1 MFNISASA
9 IITSICFIVVIVII
23 FTEKINRAIVAITA
37 ALITYFTLI
46 FIDGQ
51 EFSKLVDLLFG
62 TQDDG
67 FVNLHTLILIVGMM
81 FIVQISDEAGLFQ
94 FIGVLAIKMSKGK
107 PIALMAI
114 LCTLSA
120 TFSAVISNILAVMI
134 LIPLTITISRILNI
148 NPTPF
153 ILTEAIMVNIGG
165 TFFSI
170 SSIPN
175 ILIVTDT
182 GIGFNEFFI
191 NVGLFSLL
199 VAGLTLLFF
208 IFLYKKELKSP
219 TKGMVDTLKEFNV
232 WNFVQNRRLLYASMC
247 SLVVLMISF
256 IAIPSSII
264 PPDIIALTIAMFLT
278 LFSTFNGINP
288 KTIIQKFDFELLF
301 YLLGIFVVAGG
312 LEVTGVIDII
322 GGALFKVG
330 AISPFLNVIVIIWAA
345 AFLSSLID
353 NIPITKIMIPVV
365 GLMSDTATL
374 TLEDHSLLAPLIN
387 VGLMSETATINP
399 NQNYYALSYGANWG
413 DNLTPMGDNI
423 LVMNIAE
430 QHKRP
435 IKMKAFWKLGFTTTI
450 VQLILV
456 TIYFTVIYYL
466 IIGITIILAII
477 ILLGTVFIF
486 SKYGNEQTKKIIEK
500 TFTKFRTKVIG

>member
-23 FTEKINRAIVAITA
+23 FTEKINRAIIAITA

-46 FIDGQ
+46 FIDGH
-51 EFSKLVDLLFG
+51 EFSELVDLLFG

-134 LIPLTITISRILNI
+134 LIPLTITISRMLNI
-148 NPTPF
+148 DPTPF

-219 TKGMVDTLKEFNV
+219 TKGMVSTLKEFNV

-256 IAIPSSII
+256 VAIPSDII

-278 LFSTFNGINP
+278 LFSTFNGLNP

-312 LEVTGVIDII
+312 LEVTGVIGII
-322 GGALFKVG
+322 GGALFRIG

-365 GLMSDTATL
+365 GLMTDTAT
-374 TLEDHSLLAPLIN
+374 T
-387 VGLMSETATINP
+387 
-399 NQNYYALSYGANWG
+399 NQNYYALSFGANWG

-456 TIYFTVIYYL
+456 TLFFTVIYYPE
-466 IIGITIILAII
+466 IGITIILTII

-486 SKYGNEQTKKIIEK
+486 SKYGREQTKKTIDK
-500 TFTKFRTKVIG
+500 TITKFRTKVIG

>member
-1 MFNISASA
+1 MVLSILASA
-9 IITSICFIVVIVII
+9 IIISICFIVVIVII
-23 FTEKINRAIVAITA
+23 FTEKINRAVVTITA

-46 FIDGQ
+46 FIEHL
-51 EFSKLVDLLFG
+51 EFSTLVDLLIG
-62 TQDDG
+62 TKDDG

-134 LIPLTITISRILNI
+134 LIPLTITISRMLNI
-148 NPTPF
+148 DPTPF

-182 GIGFNEFFI
+182 GISFNEFFI

-219 TKGMVDTLKEFNV
+219 TKGMVSTLKEFNV

-256 IAIPSSII
+256 VAIPSDII

-278 LFSTFNGINP
+278 LFSTFNGLNP
-288 KTIIQKFDFELLF
+288 KTIIQRFDFELLF

-365 GLMSDTATL
+365 GLMSDTTTL
-374 TLEDHSLLAPLIN
+374 TIVTPNSLAASRI
-387 VGLMSETATINP
+387 GLMSDTRTLTP
-399 NQNYYALSYGANWG
+399 NQNYYALSFGANWG

-456 TIYFTVIYYL
+456 TLFFTVIYYL
-466 IIGITIILAII
+466 VIGITIILTII

-486 SKYGNEQTKKIIEK
+486 SKYGNEQTKKIIDK
-500 TFTKFRTKVIG
+500 TITKFRTKVIG

>member
-1 MFNISASA
+1 VVLSILASA
-9 IITSICFIVVIVII
+9 IIISICFIVVIVII

-37 ALITYFTLI
+37 ALITYFTLY
-46 FIDGQ
+46 FIDGH

-120 TFSAVISNILAVMI
+120 AFSAVISNILAVMI

-219 TKGMVDTLKEFNV
+219 TKGMVNTLKEFNV

-256 IAIPSSII
+256 IAIPSNII

-365 GLMSDTATL
+365 GLMS
-374 TLEDHSLLAPLIN
+374 
-387 VGLMSETATINP
+387 ETTTINP
-399 NQNYYALSYGANWG
+399 NQNYYALSFGANWG

-466 IIGITIILAII
+466 IIGISIILTII

-486 SKYGNEQTKKIIEK
+486 SKYGNEQTKRIIEK
-500 TFTKFRTKVIG
+500 TFAKFRTKVIG

>member
-1 MFNISASA
+1 MFSILASA
-9 IITSICFIVVIVII
+9 IIISICFIVVIVII
-23 FTEKINRAIVAITA
+23 FTEKINRAVVTITA

-46 FIDGQ
+46 FIEHL
-51 EFSKLVDLLFG
+51 EFSTLVDLLIG
-62 TQDDG
+62 TKDDG

-114 LCTLSA
+114 LCTLSTA
-120 TFSAVISNILAVMI
+120 FSAVISNILAVMI
-134 LIPLTITISRILNI
+134 LIPLTITISRMLNI
-148 NPTPF
+148 DPTPF
-153 ILTEAIMVNIGG
+153 ILTEAIMVNVGG

-182 GIGFNEFFI
+182 GISFNEFFI

-199 VAGLTLLFF
+199 VAGLTVLFF

-219 TKGMVDTLKEFNV
+219 TKGMVSTLKEFNV

-256 IAIPSSII
+256 VVIDSI

-322 GGALFKVG
+322 GGALFRIG

-365 GLMSDTATL
+365 GLMSDTATS
-374 TLEDHSLLAPLIN
+374 T
-387 VGLMSETATINP
+387 P
-399 NQNYYALSYGANWG
+399 NQNYYALSFGANWG

-456 TIYFTVIYYL
+456 TLFFTVIYYL
-466 IIGITIILAII
+466 IIGITIILTII

-486 SKYGNEQTKKIIEK
+486 SKYGSEQTKKTIDK
-500 TFTKFRTKVIG
+500 TITKFRTKVIG

>member
-46 FIDGQ
+46 FIDGH

-94 FIGVLAIKMSKGK
+94 FIGVLAIKLSKGK

-148 NPTPF
+148 DPTPF
-153 ILTEAIMVNIGG
+153 ILTEAIMVNVGG

-182 GIGFNEFFI
+182 GIGFNDFFI

-208 IFLYKKELKSP
+208 IFLYRKELKSP
-219 TKGMVDTLKEFNV
+219 TKGMVNTLEEFNV
-232 WNFVQNRRLLYASMC
+232 WNFVQSRRLLYASMC

-256 IAIPSSII
+256 IAIPSYII

-322 GGALFKVG
+322 GGALFKIG

-365 GLMSDTATL
+365 GLMSDPATL
-374 TLEDHSLLAPLIN
+374 F
-387 VGLMSETATINP
+387 P
-399 NQNYYALSYGANWG
+399 NQNYYALSFGANWG

-456 TIYFTVIYYL
+456 TIYFTVIYHL
-466 IIGITIILAII
+466 ITGISIILAII

>member
-1 MFNISASA
+1 MFSISASA

-23 FTEKINRAIVAITA
+23 FTEKINRAVVAITA
-37 ALITYFTLI
+37 ALITYFTLY
-46 FIDGQ
+46 FIDGH

-148 NPTPF
+148 DPTPF

-199 VAGLTLLFF
+199 VACLTLLFF

-256 IAIPSSII
+256 IAIPSNII

-322 GGALFKVG
+322 GGTLFKVG

-374 TLEDHSLLAPLIN
+374 Y
-387 VGLMSETATINP
+387 P

>member
-23 FTEKINRAIVAITA
+23 FTEKINRAIIAITA

-46 FIDGQ
+46 FIDGH
-51 EFSKLVDLLFG
+51 EFSELVDLLFG

-134 LIPLTITISRILNI
+134 LIPLTITISRMLNI
-148 NPTPF
+148 DPTPF

-182 GIGFNEFFI
+182 GISFNEFFI

-219 TKGMVDTLKEFNV
+219 TKGMVSTLKEFNV

-256 IAIPSSII
+256 VAIPSDII

-278 LFSTFNGINP
+278 LFSTFNGLNP

-365 GLMSDTATL
+365 GLMSDTAPGL
-374 TLEDHSLLAPLIN
+374 FEKSLGVLYKGRFISIP
-387 VGLMSETATINP
+387 INP
-399 NQNYYALSYGANWG
+399 NQNYYALSFGSNWG

-456 TIYFTVIYYL
+456 TLFFTVIYYL
-466 IIGITIILAII
+466 VIGITIILTII

-486 SKYGNEQTKKIIEK
+486 SKYGNEQTKKIIDK
-500 TFTKFRTKVIG
+500 TITKFRTKVIG

>member
-1 MFNISASA
+1 MVLSISASA
-9 IITSICFIVVIVII
+9 IIISICFIVVIVII
-23 FTEKINRAIVAITA
+23 FTEKINRAVVTITA

-46 FIDGQ
+46 FIEHL
-51 EFSKLVDLLFG
+51 EFSTLVDLLIG
-62 TQDDG
+62 TKDDG

-114 LCTLSA
+114 LCTLS
-120 TFSAVISNILAVMI
+120 TVFSAVISNILAVMI
-134 LIPLTITISRILNI
+134 LIPLTITISRMLNI
-148 NPTPF
+148 DPTPF
-153 ILTEAIMVNIGG
+153 ILTEAIMVNVGG

-182 GIGFNEFFI
+182 GISFNEFFI

-208 IFLYKKELKSP
+208 IFLYKKELKPP
-219 TKGMVDTLKEFNV
+219 TKGMVSTLKEFNV

-247 SLVVLMISF
+247 SIVVLMISF
-256 IAIPSSII
+256 VAIPSDII

-278 LFSTFNGINP
+278 LFSTFNGLNP

-322 GGALFKVG
+322 GGALFRIG

-365 GLMSDTATL
+365 GLMSDPKTST
-374 TLEDHSLLAPLIN
+374 
-387 VGLMSETATINP
+387 P
-399 NQNYYALSYGANWG
+399 NQNYYALSFGANWG

-456 TIYFTVIYYL
+456 TIYYTVIYYT
-466 IIGITIILAII
+466 IIGITIILTII

-486 SKYGNEQTKKIIEK
+486 SKYGNEQTKRIIEK
-500 TFTKFRTKVIG
+500 TFAKFRTKVIG

>member
-1 MFNISASA
+1 MLSILASA
-9 IITSICFIVVIVII
+9 IIISICFIVVIVII
-23 FTEKINRAIVAITA
+23 FTEKINRAVVTITA

-46 FIDGQ
+46 FIEHL
-51 EFSKLVDLLFG
+51 EFSTLVDLLIG
-62 TQDDG
+62 TKDDG

-114 LCTLSA
+114 LCTLS
-120 TFSAVISNILAVMI
+120 TVFSAVISNILAVMI

-148 NPTPF
+148 DPTPF

-182 GIGFNEFFI
+182 GISFNEFFI

-199 VAGLTLLFF
+199 VAGLTMLFF

-219 TKGMVDTLKEFNV
+219 TKGMVSTLKEFNV

-256 IAIPSSII
+256 VAIPSDII

-278 LFSTFNGINP
+278 LFSTFNGLNP
-288 KTIIQKFDFELLF
+288 KTIIQRFDFELLF

-312 LEVTGVIDII
+312 LEVTGVINII
-322 GGALFKVG
+322 GGALFNIG

-365 GLMSDTATL
+365 GLMSDTAT
-374 TLEDHSLLAPLIN
+374 
-387 VGLMSETATINP
+387 ATP
-399 NQNYYALSYGANWG
+399 NQNYYALSFGANWG

-456 TIYFTVIYYL
+456 TLFFTVIYYL
-466 IIGITIILAII
+466 VIGITIILTII

-486 SKYGNEQTKKIIEK
+486 SKYGNEQTRKIIDK
-500 TFTKFRTKVIG
+500 TITKFRTKVIG